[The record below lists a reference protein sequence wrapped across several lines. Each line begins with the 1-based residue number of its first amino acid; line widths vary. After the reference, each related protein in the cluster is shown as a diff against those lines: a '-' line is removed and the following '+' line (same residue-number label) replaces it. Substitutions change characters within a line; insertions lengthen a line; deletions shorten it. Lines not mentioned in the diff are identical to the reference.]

1 LTTEIELRNADVL
14 KVGPDDRLIIVVDWE
29 LFDRREEIESAFMAA
44 LDSIGLENRV
54 IVINKAGTSVELIL
68 IAGESA

>member
-1 LTTEIELRNADVL
+1 MTTEIELRNADVL